1 MAKARWARIVAGLF
15 VLSLVVAACG
25 GDDDGDETGA
35 TGATEETGAN
45 GGGTT
50 ITIAGFA
57 FDPSTISVSGPTDV
71 TITNED
77 SAAHTFTADDGSFDV
92 EIEGGGEETVTV
104 DVSEATPFHCEFHP
118 QMTGTVEVS

>member
-1 MAKARWARIVAGLF
+1 MVKARWVRLVAGLF

-25 GDDDGDETGA
+25 GDDDGGDGETGGATSETGA
-35 TGATEETGAN
+35 A
-45 GGGTT
+45 GGTS

-57 FDPSTISVSGPTDV
+57 FDPSTITVSGPTDV

-92 EIEGGGEETVTV
+92 EIEAGGEQTVTV
-104 DVSEATPFHCEFHP
+104 DVTEATPFHCEFHP